1 MAEYSQ
7 QRVDAVK
14 LELESLRKTVN
25 KIIIP
30 PQIYLWLG
38 VNLFD
43 DKNYSESSY
52 YLNLAC
58 NPQDPESTQAVVWR
72 YLGQARL
79 FTGEYKKSIE
89 AFDFYLQTPQPS
101 NNKARVL
108 QDKSTALLALKE
120 FDSAEKEVE
129 KALSLQPQSRIYG
142 MLCIIWAEIALQQE
156 KYDEA
161 IKRLIKPTYAIE
173 DTSITPTAL
182 LKSSFAHEKIG
193 ELGKSKELKLK
204 LQSKYPEYEAETI
217 IPGTNDSTAEFSQNN

>member
-1 MAEYSQ
+1 M
-7 QRVDAVK
+7 
-14 LELESLRKTVN
+14 
-25 KIIIP
+25 
-30 PQIYLWLG
+30 
-38 VNLFD
+38 
-43 DKNYSESSY
+43 
-52 YLNLAC
+52 AC

-89 AFDFYLQTPQPS
+89 AFNFYLQTPQPS

-120 FDSAEKEVE
+120 FDKAEKEVE

-182 LKSSFAHEKIG
+182 LKSSFAHQKIG
-193 ELGKSKELKLK
+193 ELDKSKELKLK
-204 LQSKYPEYEAETI
+204 LQSKYPEYVPETI
-217 IPGTNDSTAEFSQNN
+217 IPGANDSTAEFSQNN